1 LIAYYSF
8 FFAWN
13 VQEKCVLIILKKEIV
28 QSHAD
33 STAGVRFLG
42 YIRARFNLMKLPLK
56 VARHCTQQAPKVS
69 TTRAAWSA
77 RQSPHLIIKETAAG
91 IVSC

>member
-1 LIAYYSF
+1 MRLAIAPTVLIYLDCLLQF
-8 FFAWN
+8 FFFCLN

-28 QSHAD
+28 QSQ
-33 STAGVRFLG
+33 
-42 YIRARFNLMKLPLK
+42 LK